1 MSFVPLQ
8 GPATLTVTHP
18 PRDSEV
24 EFTGGPGGARD
35 RVVRLPMR
43 GAIPVLSRAL
53 RADDAHP
60 SVGLLGGATVLA
72 LKLVAAGRIR
82 VSESGD
88 AWEAGPLTSDDTDAV
103 RRLAQARAFDGVDAA
118 EAEAR
123 IRGLLDAVAD
133 TMTRTPPRVA
143 AAAPAGPRSCTCRR
157 RPPADLPADVVVS
170 LRVEAPAE
178 QLADGLL
185 TVVLQVHDRDDP
197 GHVTDAATLWE
208 GSGHGFSRRARLSAG
223 TELRRAAVAWPTL
236 GRLLREP
243 VPDRIVLTGD
253 ELADLLEHGVGALL
267 AIGVDVFWPRGLQ
280 AQLEP
285 RAEVDQ
291 VRGDSPLM
299 TGLFGPEAMFAF
311 DWRLALGTSPLTDA
325 EMASLAAATTPIIRL
340 RDNWVVI
347 DPALARKARKRVST
361 GSATG
366 TWKPV
371 PPVAALRA
379 SLTGVLDIGGEELQV
394 HPGASLL
401 KVRDR
406 VVDAST
412 VAPLDPPPG
421 LEATLRDYQ
430 LRGVT
435 WLAELTG
442 AGLGACLADDMGLG
456 KTVTLI
462 ALHLHRRDRKLASG
476 PTLVVCPASLLGN
489 WEAEIRRFAPGVA
502 VRRFHG
508 SSRDLGVST
517 GSTTGAARPRRGVR
531 AHDVRHDAPRP
542 RDPGDGALGPGGRRR
557 GPAHQE
563 RHLLHRAQPAR
574 DRLAGAGRA
583 HRHAGGER
591 PHRALGDPRL
601 GHARAARL
609 ARGVP
614 QGVGRA
620 DRVRGGPGQG
630 APVRAAGRAVPD
642 AATQVRPRHRARAA
656 AEDRDRPG
664 GGPDPGAGGPLRGPG
679 PGVDGADRA
688 RRRGQPGAGSCSP
701 SSPA

>member
-1 MSFVPLQ
+1 M
-8 GPATLTVTHP
+8 
-18 PRDSEV
+18 
-24 EFTGGPGGARD
+24 
-35 RVVRLPMR
+35 
-43 GAIPVLSRAL
+43 
-53 RADDAHP
+53 
-60 SVGLLGGATVLA
+60 
-72 LKLVAAGRIR
+72 
-82 VSESGD
+82 
-88 AWEAGPLTSDDTDAV
+88 
-103 RRLAQARAFDGVDAA
+103 
-118 EAEAR
+118 
-123 IRGLLDAVAD
+123 
-133 TMTRTPPRVA
+133 
-143 AAAPAGPRSCTCRR
+143 
-157 RPPADLPADVVVS
+157 
-170 LRVEAPAE
+170 
-178 QLADGLL
+178 
-185 TVVLQVHDRDDP
+185 
-197 GHVTDAATLWE
+197 
-208 GSGHGFSRRARLSAG
+208 
-223 TELRRAAVAWPTL
+223 
-236 GRLLREP
+236 
-243 VPDRIVLTGD
+243 
-253 ELADLLEHGVGALL
+253 
-267 AIGVDVFWPRGLQ
+267 
-280 AQLEP
+280 
-285 RAEVDQ
+285 
-291 VRGDSPLM
+291 
-299 TGLFGPEAMFAF
+299 
-311 DWRLALGTSPLTDA
+311 
-325 EMASLAAATTPIIRL
+325 
-340 RDNWVVI
+340 
-347 DPALARKARKRVST
+347 
-361 GSATG
+361 
-366 TWKPV
+366 
-371 PPVAALRA
+371 
-379 SLTGVLDIGGEELQV
+379 

-430 LRGVT
+430 LRGLT

-462 ALHLHRRDRKLASG
+462 ALHLHRRDRKLATG

-517 GSTTGAARPRRGVR
+517 GSTTGSGSTTGLDDGSTTEAVDDGFVLTTYGTMRRD
-531 AHDVRHDAPRP
+531 HETL
-542 RDPGDGALGPGGRRR
+542 GDGALGPGGRRR

-664 GGPDPGAGGPLRGPG
+664 GRPDPGAGGPLRGAG